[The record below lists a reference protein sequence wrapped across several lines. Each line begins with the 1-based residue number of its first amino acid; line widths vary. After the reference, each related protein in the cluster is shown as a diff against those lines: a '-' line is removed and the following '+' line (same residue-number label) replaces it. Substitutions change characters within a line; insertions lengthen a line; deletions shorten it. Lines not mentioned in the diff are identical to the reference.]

1 MAQPDLHFYFSK
13 SNSTK
18 KLAYD
23 TSIAL
28 NIVFSIPLYAEREL
42 INIIGHMVG
51 NTLVFTE
58 KGSNVINGGILTSSF
73 TFDFGNFVAQ
83 TSDLPTSS
91 GSTPEIIPNAIVI
104 ASITS
109 GNKDFLGAQGYV
121 VIVSSDEAQVSDV
134 KVFLTNK

>member
-42 INIIGHMVG
+42 INIIGH
-51 NTLVFTE
+51 
-58 KGSNVINGGILTSSF
+58 IL
-73 TFDFGNFVAQ
+73 
-83 TSDLPTSS
+83 
-91 GSTPEIIPNAIVI
+91 
-104 ASITS
+104 
-109 GNKDFLGAQGYV
+109 
-121 VIVSSDEAQVSDV
+121 
-134 KVFLTNK
+134 